1 MKFFFEPSSKKFN
14 VAAQTSVEK
23 NARKN
28 LVHPLPDGKLRKN
41 LTFFFNQVEKKF
53 NVAARTSVEK
63 NTWKNLVH
71 PLPYGDLN
79 PKKI

>member
-41 LTFFFNQVEKKF
+41 LTFFFNQIEKKVQR
-53 NVAARTSVEK
+53 NTIEK

-71 PLPYGDLN
+71 PLPNEDLN
-79 PKKI
+79 QKKI